1 MNSAQVIPEPI
12 IRQAPEL
19 VIHKIPDF
27 EPNVNNS
34 EREVKNPHEENMLKA
49 PESAIKTVSQ
59 QAIHREILLGKY
71 FQIVESLFLL
81 LSFKNVVLN
90 VATNQQSPYSE
101 SLKHL
106 NNIHFLRIEQP
117 KLAKDKIVLLVSNYA
132 GFLLYSIKQFEES
145 LVIFNTAN
153 HVTAF

>member
-19 VIHKIPDF
+19 VIHTIPDF

-71 FQIVESLFLL
+71 FQIVEPLFCFSL
-81 LSFKNVVLN
+81 
-90 VATNQQSPYSE
+90 
-101 SLKHL
+101 LKTL
-106 NNIHFLRIEQP
+106 F
-117 KLAKDKIVLLVSNYA
+117 
-132 GFLLYSIKQFEES
+132 
-145 LVIFNTAN
+145 
-153 HVTAF
+153 